1 MVTSRN
7 DAAKA
12 GQVKTVFLFRNEQ
25 EQEGADFAQGAYIE
39 VRDQAKT

>member
-7 DAAKA
+7 DDLIE
-12 GQVKTVFLFRNEQ
+12 QVKTVFLFRNEQ

>member
-7 DAAKA
+7 DALIE
-12 GQVKTVFLFRNEQ
+12 QVKTVFLYRNEQ

-39 VRDQAKT
+39 VRGQAKT